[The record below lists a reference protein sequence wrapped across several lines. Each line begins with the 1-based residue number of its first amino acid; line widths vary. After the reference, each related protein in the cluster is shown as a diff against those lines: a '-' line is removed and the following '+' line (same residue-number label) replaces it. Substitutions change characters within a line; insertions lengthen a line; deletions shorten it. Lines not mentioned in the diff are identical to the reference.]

1 MMLAGDEFARTQRG
15 NNNAYCQDNEISWVD
30 WSLKDRN
37 ESLVRFV
44 QKLTWMRH
52 KYPILRRSRFLT
64 GDYSKD
70 LDVKDLTWINASGS
84 EMQAENW
91 DDEGM
96 RCFGMLIDGR
106 AQPTGVRQRGTEATM
121 LLVLNGHFDLVEF
134 TLPSAP
140 GGNTWTR
147 LIDTNV
153 PDDKDT
159 PAFETGE
166 SYGVTSRSL
175 LLFALGD

>member
-1 MMLAGDEFARTQRG
+1 
-15 NNNAYCQDNEISWVD
+15 
-30 WSLKDRN
+30 
-37 ESLVRFV
+37 
-44 QKLTWMRH
+44 
-52 KYPILRRSRFLT
+52 
-64 GDYSKD
+64 
-70 LDVKDLTWINASGS
+70 
-84 EMQAENW
+84 MQAENW